1 MAKYIVKLMPHVSA
15 WCDIKNNI
23 HLSAPNKM
31 KKIIDGNCDLE
42 NINKGVNEKLIKLEI
57 IEDKVKQIE
66 KPVESKKAE
75 QKKEKVQ
82 IEVQCKEPKVE
93 KKESAKKKIKK
104 AKEEVKEKVVE
115 ENIEIK
121 EEGDDK

>member
-1 MAKYIVKLMPHVSA
+1 MAKYIIKLMPHVSA

-57 IEDKVKQIE
+57 IEDKAKQIE
-66 KPVESKKAE
+66 KPVEEKAE
-75 QKKEKVQ
+75 PKKDKVQ

-104 AKEEVKEKVVE
+104 AKEENKEKVVE

-121 EEGDDK
+121 EEGDEK